1 MTEHSELLPNLL
13 DEDAFEMQMRG
24 YSRRQVDEYVAGK
37 GSEIRDLQERLARA
51 LDESEQLRQQLA
63 AIRQQAG
70 TRPPHE
76 EVSER
81 IAQILKLADDEAKA
95 QKARASEDIANI
107 RHEAK
112 READAALGEA
122 REKADRTLTSAQ
134 DQAESFVSAARAE
147 ADRARETARAE
158 AEQAGADAHKEA
170 DELLV
175 SARSKA
181 ERMLAESTARSTAIN
196 DGAARRL
203 ELLSGTHVEA
213 ARRLAEIRDVVTE
226 LLSRDSARGSL
237 EDEVAKAVA
246 GAMSGTAES
255 PRVPGQSPPAD
266 ARMARKTTKPA
277 AQTPAAASV
286 GTTAPAQ
293 PVVSPSIAPQPAGP
307 SGPHARPA
315 PGAAPTAPPSPAPQP
330 VRSGGQR
337 QAGPAERQAGTPE
350 RQAGPAERQA
360 GPAERQAG
368 TPERQADTPERQAS
382 AAERPLG
389 LGRDHSAR
397 DQAARG
403 TAGDDSAQHQA
414 RKVTGPN

>member
-37 GSEIRDLQERLARA
+37 RSEIRDLQERLARA

-246 GAMSGTAES
+246 AAMSTGEA
-255 PRVPGQSPPAD
+255 PRGQAQNQPAD
-266 ARMARKTTKPA
+266 ARMARKTAKN
-277 AQTPAAASV
+277 
-286 GTTAPAQ
+286 
-293 PVVSPSIAPQPAGP
+293 
-307 SGPHARPA
+307 
-315 PGAAPTAPPSPAPQP
+315 PGAAPVAATPPAGMGAAVPAQPPVVGQVVTPKPAAPAGPPPRPASGGTPATPATQAPQP
-330 VRSGGQR
+330 PPRH
-337 QAGPAERQAGTPE
+337 TP
-350 RQAGPAERQA
+350 G
-360 GPAERQAG
+360 
-368 TPERQADTPERQAS
+368 S
-382 AAERPLG
+382 
-389 LGRDHSAR
+389 
-397 DQAARG
+397 
-403 TAGDDSAQHQA
+403 
-414 RKVTGPN
+414 

>member
-1 MTEHSELLPNLL
+1 MEGAMTEHSELLPNLL
-13 DEDAFEMQMRG
+13 DEDAFEVQMRG
-24 YSRRQVDEYVAGK
+24 YSRRQVDEFVARTR
-37 GSEIRDLQERLARA
+37 SQTRDLEERLARA
-51 LDESEQLRQQLA
+51 LDDSEQVRQQLA
-63 AIRQQAG
+63 VARQQPGAK
-70 TRPPHE
+70 PAHE
-76 EVSER
+76 EISER

-95 QKARASEDIANI
+95 QKARANDEIAKA
-107 RHEAK
+107 RGDAQREVEATIN
-112 READAALGEA
+112 EA
-122 REKADRTLTSAQ
+122 REKAERMLTSAQ

-147 ADRARETARAE
+147 ADKARDAARTE
-158 AEQAGADAHKEA
+158 AEQAAADARKEA

-203 ELLSGTHVEA
+203 
-213 ARRLAEIRDVVTE
+213 E

-337 QAGPAERQAGTPE
+337 QAGPAERQAGP
-350 RQAGPAERQA
+350 
-360 GPAERQAG
+360 
-368 TPERQADTPERQAS
+368 
-382 AAERPLG
+382 AERPLG